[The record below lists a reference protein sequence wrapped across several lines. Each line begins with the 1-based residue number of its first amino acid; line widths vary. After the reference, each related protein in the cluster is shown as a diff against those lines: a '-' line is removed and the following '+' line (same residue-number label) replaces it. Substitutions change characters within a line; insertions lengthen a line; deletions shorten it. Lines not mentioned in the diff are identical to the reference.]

1 MQIQQ
6 LDPTMPRQ
14 RRQIEQLLTA
24 NGLRYDDM
32 DYYVAIADE
41 PSGELVGG
49 GGLHGGI
56 IKCIAVD
63 DAHRGEAVA
72 NTIVSHLIAVAA
84 QRGHHCVR
92 LFTKPR
98 NMRLFESLSFR
109 LLAEAPE
116 AILMETGIGGIEAV
130 KRELESEKGKV
141 KSEKSNSHTNSH
153 PNISSP
159 HHPLTHSPH
168 HPPTSTPTH
177 PLTGCIVMNCNPF
190 TLGHLYLIEQAA
202 QQVDRLF
209 VMVVRADCSM
219 FGYDERLDMARKA
232 TAHVGNV
239 AVIAGNDY
247 TVSATTFPTYFLK
260 RIDDATDT
268 QMTLDIDLYRRHIAP
283 ALGATVRFVGS
294 EPTDT
299 LTHRYNDMMRSMLGD
314 VRQVT
319 RLEKDGLPVSASLV
333 RRAMTNNDYHRA
345 AALVPATTL
354 PYLMAHL
361 ATRALKAELNTTPKP
376 GLVDSHDNGAH
387 QDMDHALMSASI
399 RALHPYL
406 ARLAL
411 MGYDRTL
418 PTAHDVQQVGIEAEE
433 SMLRATDGVNTHRG
447 ALFAIGLAVVAVAHA
462 IYRQANGMA
471 PAPGDIATEA
481 RRHIMAMA
489 TQMAATRGTHGDKAC
504 RKTQGRTPLKGAL
517 DNAREGYATLFDD
530 WLPFYDSHIRMG
542 DTHVMHRT
550 LLRIMASLDDT
561 NIVYRTDLDTLR
573 TVQRESAEV
582 LADFSIDALEAMN
595 ASFVQRNISPGG
607 SADMLSL
614 VVFLHAFRRKP

>member
-14 RRQIEQLLTA
+14 RRQIEQFLTA

-32 DYYVAIADE
+32 DYYVAAVDE
-41 PSGELVGG
+41 PSGEIVGG
-49 GGLHGGI
+49 GGLCGGI

-84 QRGHHCVR
+84 QRGYHCVR

-98 NMRLFESLSFR
+98 NLQLFESLSFR

-130 KRELESEKGKV
+130 KREL
-141 KSEKSNSHTNSH
+141 N
-153 PNISSP
+153 
-159 HHPLTHSPH
+159 
-168 HPPTSTPTH
+168 TPTPHH

-219 FGYDERLDMARKA
+219 FGYDERLDMARKG
-232 TAHVGNV
+232 TAHIGNV
-239 AVIAGNDY
+239 TVIAGNDY

-294 EPTDT
+294 EPTDA
-299 LTHRYNDMMRSMLGD
+299 LTHRYNDMMRIMLGD

-387 QDMDHALMSASI
+387 RDMDHALMSASI

-411 MGYDRTL
+411 MGYARSL

-447 ALFAIGLAVVAVAHA
+447 ALFAIGLAVVAVAHT
-462 IYRQANGMA
+462 IYRQSNGMA
-471 PAPGDIATEA
+471 PAPGDIATES
-481 RRHIMAMA
+481 RRHIIAMA

-504 RKTQGRTPLKGAL
+504 RKTHGHAPLKGAL

-573 TVQRESAEV
+573 AVQRESAEA

>member
-49 GGLHGGI
+49 GGLRGGI

-84 QRGHHCVR
+84 RRGHHCVR

-98 NMRLFESLSFR
+98 NLRLFESLSFR

-130 KRELESEKGKV
+130 KRELRNEERRV
-141 KSEKSNSHTNSH
+141 KNPIAILTPTSTSPHLLTPSPHHLNT
-153 PNISSP
+153 PSP
-159 HHPLTHSPH
+159 HHPI
-168 HPPTSTPTH
+168 
-177 PLTGCIVMNCNPF
+177 TGCIVMNCNPF

-232 TAHVGNV
+232 TAHMANV

-247 TVSATTFPTYFLK
+247 TVSATTFTTYFLK

-294 EPTDT
+294 EPTDA

-387 QDMDHALMSASI
+387 RDMDHALMSASI

-433 SMLRATDGVNTHRG
+433 SMLHATDGVNTHRG

-462 IYRQANGMA
+462 IYRQSNGMA
-471 PAPGDIATEA
+471 PTSGDIATES
-481 RRHIMAMA
+481 RCHIMAMA

-573 TVQRESAEV
+573 TVQREAAEV